1 MRGTPGGV
9 ATFEA
14 AVSGRTMLGRSDADR
29 RAHVVVELAALT
41 LLIDAKLAT
50 IEEAAQR
57 IEQIQGKLLESY
69 RAEDVSQRLKLIT
82 TWLRGHIRQPP
93 GQWTPVV
100 IEGGRDRDL
109 PPDQGPQKS

>member
-1 MRGTPGGV
+1 MSDGWLEHYV
-9 ATFEA
+9 EL
-14 AVSGRTMLGRSDADR
+14 LGRSDADR